1 MSLCCM
7 LGSYRAP
14 SSLQPVWVE
23 EAALCSACGGPFSF
37 FFHQFETVPLRY
49 VLFLIFLLLDSFF
62 TVSYLAFNSRWFLL
76 VPRWSSC
83 FP

>member
-23 EAALCSACGGPFSF
+23 EAALCSACGGPFSL
-37 FFHQFETVPLRY
+37 FFHQSETVPLRY
-49 VLFLIFLLLDSFF
+49 DSFFIFLLFVSFF
-62 TVSYLAFNSRWFLL
+62 TV
-76 VPRWSSC
+76 
-83 FP
+83 